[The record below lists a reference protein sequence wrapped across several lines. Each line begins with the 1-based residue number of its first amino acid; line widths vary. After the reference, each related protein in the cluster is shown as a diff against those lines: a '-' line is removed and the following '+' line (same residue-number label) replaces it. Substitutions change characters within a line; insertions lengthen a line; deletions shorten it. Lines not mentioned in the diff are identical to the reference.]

1 MNFDLYSYKYNCP
14 RWYANIEGISNI
26 YVKKDTK
33 KDIKKIAI
41 KKANELSGSKSCNI
55 SLLNKFEVSIKSI
68 ETYPPLTGIDLKK
81 EFPKHLDNL
90 D

>member
-1 MNFDLYSYKYNCP
+1 MNFDLYSYKFSCP
-14 RWYANIEGISNI
+14 RWYGDVEGVNNI

-41 KKANELSGSKSCNI
+41 KESNQLSGSKTCSI

-68 ETYPPLTGIDLKK
+68 ETYPSLTGIDLTKNYD
-81 EFPKHLDNL
+81 L
-90 D
+90 